1 MSASGGATSIAPS
14 LGVGNPF
21 GVSDADVNEPLPS
34 SAQACGIEGEGS
46 EAAVGQ
52 VKARKLENWG
62 SRGFS

>member
-1 MSASGGATSIAPS
+1 MGASGGATSIAPS

-21 GVSDADVNEPLPS
+21 GVSGADVDEPLPS

-46 EAAVGQ
+46 EATVGK